1 MPITHKPE
9 AGGPPHEQGA
19 IGRGLTAV
27 FSIACGA
34 VVANIYY
41 AQALI
46 GPISG
51 TLHLAAGISGSIVT
65 LTQLGYALG
74 LLLLV
79 PLTDLTENRR
89 LIQLTLAGAAIGLT
103 GIALSDSVTTFL
115 IASVAVGLCSVGT
128 QVLVPFAAHLAPEKV
143 RGRVIGNVMGG
154 LITGIMLARP
164 IASLVAD
171 RFGWRAI
178 FVLGAVTMLSLM
190 VLLGWLLPK
199 RQPAAGMHYG
209 QILMSMI
216 RLPLREPVVRKRAAY
231 QGLMFAGFS
240 LFWTAV
246 PLLLAHRFG
255 LGQQG
260 IALFALAG
268 AGGAFASPIAGR
280 VADRGW
286 IRPATGVAMT
296 LMVLSFLGA
305 ALAAAEGSLIGLA
318 ASAIVLDAGVQA
330 NQIVGQRAIYSLAPE
345 MRGRINAIYMTLV
358 FLCGAVGS
366 MLSTITYSM
375 GGWHLTTLTGAA
387 IGGLALVVLLAVEFR
402 PGAAR
407 ASASADAAT
416 ATRPAPP

>member
-1 MPITHKPE
+1 MPTTHKPE
-9 AGGPPHEQGA
+9 ADQA

-46 GPISG
+46 GPISAS
-51 TLHLAAGISGSIVT
+51 LHLAAGISGSIVT

-89 LIQLTLAGAAIGLT
+89 LIQLTLFGAAVGLI
-103 GIALSDSVTTFL
+103 GIALSDSVTAFL
-115 IASVAVGLCSVGT
+115 LASMAVGLCSIGT
-128 QVLVPFAAHLAPEKV
+128 QVLVPFAAHLAPERV

-154 LITGIMLARP
+154 LIAGIMLARP

-178 FVLGAVTMLSLM
+178 FMLGAVTMLSLM
-190 VLLGWLLPK
+190 VLLGRLLPK
-199 RQPAAGMHYG
+199 RLPAAGMHYR
-209 QILMSMI
+209 QILLSMV
-216 RLPLREPVVRKRAAY
+216 RLPLREPVVRRRAAY
-231 QGLMFAGFS
+231 QGLMFLGFS

-268 AGGAFASPIAGR
+268 AGGALAAPVAGR

-286 IRPATGVAMT
+286 TKPATGVAMA

-305 ALAAAEGSLIGLA
+305 AVTAAEGSLIGLA
-318 ASAIVLDAGVQA
+318 ISAIVLDAGVQA

-345 MRGRINAIYMTLV
+345 MRGRLNAIYMTLV
-358 FLCGAVGS
+358 FLCGAIGS
-366 MLSTITYSM
+366 MLSTLTYSY
-375 GGWHLTTLTGAA
+375 GGWRLTALTGAA
-387 IGGLALVVLLAVEFR
+387 VGALALLLLATEFR
-402 PGAAR
+402 LGAVPI
-407 ASASADAAT
+407 SASGDAAT
-416 ATRPAPP
+416 ARKPARP

>member
-1 MPITHKPE
+1 MPITRKPE
-9 AGGPPHEQGA
+9 ADQA

-46 GPISG
+46 GPISAS
-51 TLHLAAGISGSIVT
+51 LHLAAGISGSIVT

-89 LIQLTLAGAAIGLT
+89 LIQLTMFGAAVGLI
-103 GIALSDSVTTFL
+103 GIALSGSVTSFL

-128 QVLVPFAAHLAPEKV
+128 QVLVPFAAHLAPERV
-143 RGRVIGNVMGG
+143 RGRGIGNVMGG

-164 IASLVAD
+164 GASLVAD

-190 VLLGWLLPK
+190 VLLGRLLPE
-199 RQPAAGMHYG
+199 RMPAPGMHYG

-216 RLPLREPVVRKRAAY
+216 RVPLREPVVRRRAAY
-231 QGLMFAGFS
+231 QGLMFSGFS

-268 AGGAFASPIAGR
+268 AGGALASPIAGR

-286 IRPATGVAMT
+286 IRPATGVAMG
-296 LMVLSFLGA
+296 LMVLSFVGA
-305 ALAAAEGSLIGLA
+305 AVAAAAGSLIGLA
-318 ASAIVLDAGVQA
+318 ISAIMLDAGVQS
-330 NQIVGQRAIYSLAPE
+330 NQIVGQRLIYGLAPA
-345 MRGRINAIYMTLV
+345 MRGRTNAIYMTLV
-358 FLCGAVGS
+358 FLCGSVSS
-366 MLSTITYSM
+366 MLSTITYSA
-375 GGWHLTTLTGAA
+375 GGWRLTTLTGMAL
-387 IGGLALVVLLAVEFR
+387 GTLALLLLATEFSS
-402 PGAAR
+402 GAVNS
-407 ASASADAAT
+407 SASADAAK
-416 ATRPAPP
+416 ATRPARP

>member
-1 MPITHKPE
+1 MPITRKPE
-9 AGGPPHEQGA
+9 IPVPEEST

-27 FSIACGA
+27 FSIACGM

-46 GPISG
+46 GPISAS
-51 TLHLAAGISGSIVT
+51 LHLAPGISGAIVT

-89 LIQLTLAGAAIGLT
+89 LIQLTMLGAAIGLA
-103 GIALSDSVTTFL
+103 GIALSGSVTTFL

-128 QVLVPFAAHLAPEKV
+128 QVLVPFAAHLAPERV

-164 IASLVAD
+164 VASLVAD

-178 FVLGAVTMLSLM
+178 FVLGAVAMLSLM
-190 VLLGWLLPK
+190 VVMGRLLPK
-199 RQPAAGMHYG
+199 RAPAAGMHYG
-209 QILMSMI
+209 QILLSMV
-216 RLPLREPVVRKRAAY
+216 RLPLREPAIRRRAAY

-268 AGGAFASPIAGR
+268 AGGALASPVAGR

-286 IRPATGVAMT
+286 IRPATGVAMGM
-296 LMVLSFLGA
+296 MVLSFLGA
-305 ALAAAEGSLIGLA
+305 AWAASAGSLVGLA
-318 ASAIVLDAGVQA
+318 ISAIVLDAGVQS
-330 NQIVGQRAIYSLAPE
+330 NQIVGQRVIYGLAPD

-358 FLCGAVGS
+358 FLCGSVSS
-366 MLSTITYSM
+366 MLSTITYAY
-375 GGWHLTTLTGAA
+375 GGWHLTAMTGVA
-387 IGGLALVVLLAVEFR
+387 IGGLALLVLTTEFM
-402 PGAAR
+402 P

-416 ATRPAPP
+416 ARTPARP